1 MYSSNF
7 IKKPINL
14 SLVPG
19 FNELVNQT
27 NNNESNILKL
37 NKIECLSS
45 NNQKYKVI
53 RYDKNLL
60 NVDLI
65 NSYGLCRSVII
76 NSSNNVVCYSP
87 PKSIPYSLFIS
98 KYPNKTDSII
108 AQEFIEGTM
117 INVFWDPN
125 ISLSGSWEISTRNT
139 VGAESSFY
147 KKYPNQTFRSMFLEA
162 AQYNNLD
169 LNKLNKNYCYSFVLQ
184 HPNNRIVVPFEYPI
198 LYLVAVYSISIDNT
212 DKNIMVYSHHID
224 KAKNDFKNDFDSGF
238 YWNKSSIKFPQTFE
252 WNNYQDLINKYASMN
267 TSYNVLGVVIHNLE
281 TGERT
286 KIRNPVYEQIR
297 QLKGNQPKLQYQYL
311 SLRNEGKVSE
321 YLKYFPE
328 SKNEFSNFRQQIHLF
343 TTTLYNNY
351 ISCYIKKERPLMEFS
366 EQYRTHMYN
375 LHQLYLNELRDKKY
389 HVSNTEVI
397 KYVNNLHPSLLMY
410 CLNYNMRKR
419 NIDFIKA
426 DNEV

>member
-7 IKKPINL
+7 ITKPINL
-14 SLVPG
+14 SLIPG

-27 NNNESNILKL
+27 DNYEQNILKL
-37 NKIECLSS
+37 NKIEYISA

-53 RYDKNLL
+53 RYDKKLL
-60 NVDLI
+60 SIDLI
-65 NSYGLCRSVII
+65 NSFGLCRSVII
-76 NSSNNVVCYSP
+76 NNSNNVVSYSP
-87 PKSIPYSLFIS
+87 PKSIPYSLFTS

-125 ISLSGSWEISTRNT
+125 IGLSGAWEIATRNI
-139 VGAESSFY
+139 VGATSSFY
-147 KKYPNQTFRSMFLEA
+147 KKYPSKSFRDMFLEA
-162 AQYNNLD
+162 ANYCELELD
-169 LNKLNKNYCYSFVLQ
+169 RLNKNYCYSFVLQ
-184 HPNNRIVVPFEYPI
+184 HPNNRIVVPFSKPQ
-198 LYLVAVYSISIDNT
+198 LYLVAVYTISNDNPE
-212 DKNIMVYSHHID
+212 KHIMVYSHHID
-224 KAKNDFKNDFDSGF
+224 DVKNDFHNQYKL
-238 YWNKSSIKFPQTFE
+238 KFPQTIE
-252 WNNYQDLINKYASMN
+252 WNNYSELTDKYASMN
-267 TSYNVLGVVIHNLE
+267 TPYDVLGVVIYNKE

-286 KIRNPVYEQIR
+286 KIRNPVYEQVR
-297 QLKGNQPKLQYQYL
+297 QLRGNQPKLQYQYL
-311 SLRNEGKVSE
+311 CLRNEGRVSE

-328 SKNEFSNFRQQIHLF
+328 SKNDFSNYRQQIHLF

-375 LHQLYLNELRDKKY
+375 LHQKYLNELREKNY

-426 DNEV
+426 DNDV

>member
-7 IKKPINL
+7 ITKPINL
-14 SLVPG
+14 SLIPG

-27 NNNESNILKL
+27 DNYEQNILKL
-37 NKIECLSS
+37 NKIEYLSA

-60 NVDLI
+60 SIDLI
-65 NSYGLCRSVII
+65 NSFGLCRSVIV

-98 KYPNKTDSII
+98 KYPNKTNSII

-117 INVFWDPN
+117 INVFWDSN
-125 ISLSGSWEISTRNT
+125 IGLSGAWEIATRNI
-139 VGAESSFY
+139 VGATSSFY
-147 KKYPNQTFRSMFLEA
+147 KKYPSKSFRDMFLEA
-162 AQYNNLD
+162 ANYCELELD
-169 LNKLNKNYCYSFVLQ
+169 RLNKNYCYSFVLQ
-184 HPNNRIVVPFEYPI
+184 HPNNRIVVPFNKPQ
-198 LYLVAVYSISIDNT
+198 LYLVAVYSISNDNP
-212 DKNIMVYSHHID
+212 DKNIMVNLHSLD
-224 KAKNDFKNDFDSGF
+224 DVKNYFQNQYKL
-238 YWNKSSIKFPQTFE
+238 KFPQTIE
-252 WNNYQDLINKYASMN
+252 WNNYSELNDKYASMN
-267 TSYNVLGVVIHNLE
+267 TPYDVLGVVIYNKE

-286 KIRNPVYEQIR
+286 KIRNPVYEQVR
-297 QLKGNQPKLQYQYL
+297 QLRGNQPKLQYQYL
-311 SLRNEGKVSE
+311 CLRNEGRVSE

-328 SKNEFSNFRQQIHLF
+328 SKNDFSNYRQLIHLF

-375 LHQLYLNELRDKKY
+375 LHQKYLNELREKNY
-389 HVSNTEVI
+389 HISNTEVI

-426 DNEV
+426 DNDV